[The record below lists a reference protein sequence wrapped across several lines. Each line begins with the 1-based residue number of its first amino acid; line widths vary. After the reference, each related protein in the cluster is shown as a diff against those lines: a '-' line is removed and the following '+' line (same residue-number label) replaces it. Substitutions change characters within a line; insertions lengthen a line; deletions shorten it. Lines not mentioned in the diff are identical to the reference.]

1 MLLKLKQ
8 KRGCPVSGRA
18 WATIFYLTLLVLIPL
33 STLSLKS
40 AGSSWGQF
48 WHTIASP
55 RVFAAIR

>member
-1 MLLKLKQ
+1 
-8 KRGCPVSGRA
+8 
-18 WATIFYLTLLVLIPL
+18 
-33 STLSLKS
+33 LKS